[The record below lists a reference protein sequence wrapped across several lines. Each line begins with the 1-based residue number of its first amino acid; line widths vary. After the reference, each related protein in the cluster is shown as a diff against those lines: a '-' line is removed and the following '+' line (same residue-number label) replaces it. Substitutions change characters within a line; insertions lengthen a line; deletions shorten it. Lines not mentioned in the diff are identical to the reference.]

1 MPGCYARLLFHAELR
16 MPSPDSPLDFLP
28 DGGHAGRL
36 LRSRDWSATPLGPP
50 RGWPQSL
57 RSMLSLLLQSR
68 QPMYLAWGPQLTSF
82 YNDSYISICGDK
94 HPAGFGRPYA
104 EMFPELVEPLRDV
117 LAATLAGQPQ
127 WFEDSAVPL
136 AGKDGT
142 SARWFSYSWTPLQDD
157 HGETVGFFCVTT
169 ETTDKVLAL
178 LRLADER
185 EGFAQLFDQAP
196 TFMAVL
202 RGPSHRFE
210 LVNAG
215 YLRLIG
221 GREVIGKTVQEAL
234 PEAVTQ
240 GYLEVLDRVY
250 ATGQAFSAT
259 DARFEMQ
266 AAPLAAPVE
275 RFVDFVY
282 QPVKDAYGQVT
293 SILVGGV
300 DVTDRALAD
309 RALRESEARLRALN
323 ADLEHEVLVRLQD
336 RGMTWQVTADLLGVL
351 NADGFFEKTNPAWQA
366 LLGWSE
372 EEIRRIPI
380 FQLMHPEDV
389 ERTRGGF
396 DRMVVE
402 GEPAIRFENRY
413 RCRDGSYKWLSWMGV
428 PEGGR
433 YYCSGRDITADKE
446 RDALLAARTAAL
458 DRVWRN
464 SRDLLVT
471 MNADGVFH
479 SVNPAWE
486 TVLGHAVGEVL
497 GKNIADFV
505 WPEEAEPPSGSLAT
519 AAAKD
524 DLTDFEVCYRHKD
537 GTPRWISWHT
547 SVENGVTYA
556 YGRDITAAR
565 QAKLDLDAAQEA
577 LRQSQKM
584 EAVGQLTGGIAHDFN
599 NLLAGISAS
608 LELLEKRIA
617 QGRVAGVDRY
627 ISLAQ
632 GSTRRA
638 AALTQRLLAFSRRQ
652 TLDPK
657 ATDVNRLV
665 AGMEE
670 LIRRTMGPAVR
681 TEVVGAGGLWTTLVD
696 PSQLENALLNLC
708 INARDAMMPGGG
720 HLTIET
726 ANKWLDERAAR
737 ARELPPGQYV
747 SLCVTDTGT
756 GMTPEVIERAFDPF
770 FTTKPLGEG
779 TGLGLSMI
787 YGFVRQ
793 SGGQVRVYS
802 ELGSG
807 TTMCIYLPRHFGD
820 AESTEQAA
828 TLELTEASTGET
840 VMVVD
845 DEATVRQLAVEVLEE
860 MGYHVVEAADG
871 PTGIRLLQSDARIDL
886 LVTDVGLPGG
896 TNGRQMADVG
906 RMLRPELKVL
916 FITGY
921 AENAVVGNG
930 HLAPGMQVMTKP
942 FELAAFGNK
951 VREMIEAPREIP

>member
-1 MPGCYARLLFHAELR
+1 MAPTEQPF
-16 MPSPDSPLDFLP
+16 DFLA
-28 DGGHAGRL
+28 DGGETGAL
-36 LRSRDWSATPLGPP
+36 LRSRNWSATPLGSPHA
-50 RGWPQSL
+50 WPQSL
-57 RSMLSLLLQSR
+57 RSVLTLLLQAR
-68 QPMYLAWGPQLTSF
+68 QPMYLAWGPRLTSF
-82 YNDSYISICGDK
+82 YNDSCIPLIGSK
-94 HPAGFGRPYA
+94 HPAGLGQPYA
-104 EMFPELVEPLRDV
+104 EMFPELTEPLRAV
-117 LAATLAGQPQ
+117 LDATLAGEPQ
-127 WFEDSAVPL
+127 WLQDSPL
-136 AGKDGT
+136 PVGGLGSST
-142 SARWFSYSWTPLQDD
+142 MRWFSSSWTPLRDEA
-157 HGETVGFFCVTT
+157 GEVAGFFCATM

-178 LRLADER
+178 RRLSAER
-185 EGFAQLFDQAP
+185 EGFAQLFVRAP

-202 RGPSHRFE
+202 RGREHRVE
-210 LVNAG
+210 IANPG

-221 GREVIGKTVQEAL
+221 HREVIGKTIAEAL
-234 PEAVTQ
+234 PDLVEQ
-240 GYLEVLDRVY
+240 GFVGVLDRVFASGEAY
-250 ATGQAFSAT
+250 TAQG
-259 DARFEMQ
+259 ARYDMQ
-266 AAPLAAPVE
+266 AVPNGPTVE
-275 RFVDFVY
+275 RFVDFVF
-282 QPVKDAYGQVT
+282 QPIRTATGEVSGIFVE
-293 SILVGGV
+293 GV
-300 DVTDRALAD
+300 DVTERASAD

-336 RGMTWQVTADLLGVL
+336 RGMTWQVTPDLLGVL
-351 NADGFFEKTNPAWQA
+351 DAEGVFERTNPAWQA

-372 EEIRRIPI
+372 DDIHRMSI
-380 FQLMHPEDV
+380 FELVHPEDV
-389 ERTRGGF
+389 ERTRGVF
-396 DRMVVE
+396 DRMVAE
-402 GEPAIRFENRY
+402 GQPAIRFENRC

-428 PEGGR
+428 PEGGKT
-433 YYCSGRDITADKE
+433 YCSGRDISADKE
-446 RDALLAARTAAL
+446 RDALLATRTAAL

-471 MNADGVFH
+471 MGPNGVFH

-486 TVLGHAVGEVL
+486 AILGHAAGEVV
-497 GKNIADFV
+497 GKSVVEFV
-505 WPEEAEPPSGSLAT
+505 WPEEAEPPRGNLAMD
-519 AAAKD
+519 AAEK

-547 SVENGVTYA
+547 SVEGDVTYA
-556 YGRDITAAR
+556 YGRDVTAAR
-565 QAKLDLDAAQEA
+565 QVKADLDAVQEA

-599 NLLAGISAS
+599 NLLAGISGS

-617 QGRVAGVDRY
+617 QGRIGGTERY

-638 AALTQRLLAFSRRQ
+638 AALIQRLLAFSRRQ

-665 AGMEE
+665 SGMEE

-681 TEVVGAGGLWTTLVD
+681 MEVVRAGGLWTTLVD

-726 ANKWLDERAAR
+726 ANTWLDERAAR

-747 SLCVTDTGT
+747 SLCVTDTGC

-787 YGFVRQ
+787 YGFVCQ
-793 SGGQVRVYS
+793 SGGQVRVSS
-802 ELGSG
+802 EVGTG
-807 TTMCIYLPRHFGD
+807 TTMSIYLPRHLGD
-820 AESTEQAA
+820 AESAEELAA
-828 TLELTEASTGET
+828 PELNDASTGNT
-840 VMVVD
+840 VLVVD
-845 DEATVRQLAVEVLEE
+845 DEPTVRQLAVEVLGE
-860 MGYHVVEAADG
+860 MGYHVIEAADG
-871 PTGIRLLQSDARIDL
+871 PAGIRLLQSDTRIDL
-886 LVTDVGLPGG
+886 LVSDVGLPGG
-896 TNGRQMADVG
+896 MNGRQMADAG

-921 AENAVVGNG
+921 AEDAVVGNG
-930 HLAPGMQVMTKP
+930 HLEPGMQVLTKP

-951 VREMIEAPREIP
+951 VQEMIEAPRVFS